1 MYFWQNLMNETW
13 VGIKMKSIT
22 FFGLMLMLVS
32 SAQADWWNDS
42 WAYKK
47 KISLDKVA
55 LQQSGVSTDVKSLA
69 LIRLHTGNFSYFL
82 DVAEAGKDIRF
93 IANDEKTPLKFS
105 IEKFD
110 PINEMA
116 LIWVKLPDNM
126 ATAEQA
132 QIWMY
137 YGNQVAVDGQDN
149 AALYA
154 AENVLTYHFS
164 TQGVEDATAYANNPI
179 VATATTSMGG
189 VVAEAAQFNG
199 EQVIRIADSPS
210 IAMNLEKG
218 WSISSWVKVDE
229 AQENQ
234 VLMQRSGGTFTLEL
248 KEQSLYVNVTD
259 VAGQVQTLTSSVP
272 LSIGSWQHVVVTAN
286 SAAITLYVDGV
297 IAGNLAVDLTLA
309 DKLLNLTGEM
319 TLGSDNKGLRG
330 FKGGFDELSIFTAV
344 LSENSIKFAYK
355 MQGIGGSL
363 LVYGDDISE
372 GDEEG
377 EEETGYMMATLQNV
391 STDGWL
397 VIGSLAIMM
406 FISWMVMIS
415 KGVVLSKTR
424 KENNLFITEFEKL
437 DVAEMESLNREDN
450 DDDEEAAESPLM
462 MSLTGKHE
470 KFQGSSLYR
479 IYHTGI
485 EEINHRLPKAVGADV
500 ANVVMSTQTIGAIR
514 ATMEAVM
521 VRENQRLNSQ
531 MVLLTIAISGGP
543 FLGMLG
549 TVLGVMITFAAIAI
563 QGEVNVNAIAPGV
576 AAALATTVAGL
587 IVAIP
592 ALFGYNY
599 LGSRIKETS
608 ADMYVFVDEFVAKLA
623 ERYS

>member
-1 MYFWQNLMNETW
+1 MNETW

>member
-1 MYFWQNLMNETW
+1 
-13 VGIKMKSIT
+13 
-22 FFGLMLMLVS
+22 
-32 SAQADWWNDS
+32 
-42 WAYKK
+42 
-47 KISLDKVA
+47 
-55 LQQSGVSTDVKSLA
+55 
-69 LIRLHTGNFSYFL
+69 
-82 DVAEAGKDIRF
+82 
-93 IANDEKTPLKFS
+93 
-105 IEKFD
+105 
-110 PINEMA
+110 
-116 LIWVKLPDNM
+116 
-126 ATAEQA
+126 
-132 QIWMY
+132 MY

-309 DKLLNLTGEM
+309 DKLLNLAGEM

-330 FKGGFDELSIFTAV
+330 FKGGLDELSIFTAV

-377 EEETGYMMATLQNV
+377 EETGYMMATLQNV

-437 DVAEMESLNREDN
+437 GVAEMESLNREDN

-462 MSLTGKHE
+462 MSLIGKHE

-479 IYHTGI
+479 IYHAGI
-485 EEINHRLPKAVGADV
+485 EEVNHRLPKAVGADV
-500 ANVVMSTQTIGAIR
+500 ANVVMSSQTIGAIR

-549 TVLGVMITFAAIAI
+549 TVLGVMITFAAIAM